1 MLYLFSFLKS
11 LQFFGSLA
19 VPFYLQRLGFS
30 YTQMF
35 LMETVF
41 AICLFLFEV
50 PTGVVADKYGRKFS
64 VFCGSILLGISF
76 VVCGLTTIIPVFIIA
91 QIICSLGMSLI
102 SGADSALV
110 YENAK
115 LKNKTDKQAAVIA
128 SRYEAFSSAGSLI
141 AMPLGTVFVS
151 LFQKEGLITPEYIQA
166 LAATF
171 WITGLVTI
179 LSGLVILF
187 VKEPPVSEEVK
198 SKSAFKHALDG
209 FTILFKTKEIRNFS
223 LNYSII
229 SGLTFLMFWFY
240 QSLLLKNNFPISV
253 GGFISAGFNLG
264 GMIFLFSVGFFL
276 KHLGVKKCLLISSIL
291 PGLFYLSIFFF
302 PTSKPIIIIAIF
314 GITILK
320 FFRKPILTTLINSKI
335 KNEDRATVLSGVSM
349 LERIVITIT
358 YPLAGLLLDYAYN
371 YTYLLI
377 GVLILVASLLIKVD
391 NMTIGVQQ

>member
-19 VPFYLQRLGFS
+19 VPFYLQRLGLT

-35 LMETVF
+35 LIETVF
-41 AICLFLFEV
+41 AVCLFLFEV
-50 PTGVVADKYGRKFS
+50 PTGVIADKYGRKVS
-64 VFCGSILLGISF
+64 VFCGSLIFGISF
-76 VVCGLTTIIPVFIIA
+76 VVIGFTTFIPLFIIA
-91 QIICSLGMSLI
+91 QIIASLGMSLI

-141 AMPLGTVFVS
+141 AMPVGTVFVS
-151 LFQKEGLITPEYIQA
+151 LFQKEGVITTEYTNS

-171 WITGLVTI
+171 WITGFVTI
-179 LSGLVILF
+179 LSTIVILF
-187 VKEPPVSEEVK
+187 VKEPPVSNEVK

-209 FTILFKTKEIRNFS
+209 FTTLFKSKEIRNFS
-223 LNYSII
+223 FNYSII

-240 QSLLLKNNFPISV
+240 QSLLLKNNFPISI

-276 KHLGVKKCLLISSIL
+276 KHLGVKKCLVFSSFL
-291 PGLFYLSIFFF
+291 PGLLYILLFFF
-302 PTSKPIIIIAIF
+302 PSSKPIIIITIF
-314 GITILK
+314 GIIIFK
-320 FFRKPILTTLINSKI
+320 FFRKPILTTLINTKI
-335 KNEDRATVLSGVSM
+335 KNEDRATILSGVSM

-358 YPLAGLLLDYAYN
+358 YPIAGLLLDYAYN
-371 YTYLLI
+371 YTFLIIGLLI
-377 GVLILVASLLIKVD
+377 LLVSFFVRVD
-391 NMTIGVQQ
+391 NIQVE